1 MGGTIHAYFDCVSP
15 YSYFAFLHLRKHRA
29 VLATHGVKIEIHPVF
44 LGGINVGS
52 GNTPPWKLPAKAR
65 YSEYDRKNAVRYFG
79 LPEFTAPSFF
89 PILSLLPQR
98 AITYIKAHYPA
109 SKFEETFLLL
119 WQWLFYRHEDI
130 SQPAVLT
137 RLLTEDA
144 GFTAHEAETIIAATG
159 EQKWK
164 DALLARTKEALD
176 RGAFGAPWFWVV
188 REGPDG
194 KEEETSM
201 FFGSD
206 RFHYIWTFL
215 NLPFDDI
222 KIHPGPLKANELI
235 DSSNNDNKSKDDMTE
250 SKAKAKL

>member
-15 YSYFAFLHLRKHRA
+15 YSYFAFVHLRKHRP

-65 YSEYDRKNAVRYFG
+65 YGEYDRKQAVRYFG
-79 LPEFTAPSFF
+79 VADFTPPSFF

-98 AITYIKAHYPA
+98 SITYIKSTYPT
-109 SKFEETFLLL
+109 KFEDTFLLL
-119 WQWLFYRHEDI
+119 WHWLFYLHRDI

-144 GFTAHEAETIIAATG
+144 GFTAAEADAILAAAN
-159 EQKWK
+159 EKKWK
-164 DALLARTKEALD
+164 DALLARTQEALD

-188 REGPDG
+188 REGPG
-194 KEEETSM
+194 GEEEETAM

-206 RFHYIWTFL
+206 RFHYMWTFL

-222 KIHPGPLKANELI
+222 KIRPGPLKSENVL
-235 DSSNNDNKSKDDMTE
+235 STNNTNTNDNDDSKEDTT
-250 SKAKAKL
+250 KAKL